1 MLFFNRKNK
10 IDKKETSIK
19 HIAFIMDGNG
29 RWANKRGLP
38 RSLGHR
44 EGCKRIKEIAL
55 ACLDY
60 KMQVMSLYCFSTE
73 NWKRDQKEIDYLF
86 ALLKEFFIK
95 EIDELNEKGVKITTL
110 GDLSRLPL
118 ATQEAIKEAKEKTKN
133 NKIFTLNICLN
144 YGGKDESGSK

>member
-44 EGCKRIKEIAL
+44 EGCKRIKG
-55 ACLDY
+55 Y
-60 KMQVMSLYCFSTE
+60 
-73 NWKRDQKEIDYLF
+73 
-86 ALLKEFFIK
+86 
-95 EIDELNEKGVKITTL
+95 
-110 GDLSRLPL
+110 
-118 ATQEAIKEAKEKTKN
+118 
-133 NKIFTLNICLN
+133 
-144 YGGKDESGSK
+144 

>member
-133 NKIFTLNICLN
+133 NKIFTLNICL
-144 YGGKDESGSK
+144 K